1 MLKVMFGKQKDI
13 HLQTQMYW
21 ITHGV
26 DPTPTLTNLCGDS
39 GIMRIERDI
48 KLDYKDVLLR
58 PKAKYNGKSLKKLT

>member
-13 HLQTQMYW
+13 HPDQMYW

-26 DPTPTLTNLCGDS
+26 DPIPTLTNLCGDS

-58 PKAKYNGKSLKKLT
+58 PKRSTMGSLKKLT